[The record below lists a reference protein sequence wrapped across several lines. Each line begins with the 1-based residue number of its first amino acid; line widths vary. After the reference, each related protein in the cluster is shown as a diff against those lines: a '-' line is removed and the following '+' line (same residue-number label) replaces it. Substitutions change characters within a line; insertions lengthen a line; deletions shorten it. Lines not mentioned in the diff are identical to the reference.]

1 MPPPCLEISWM
12 IFIWKWHAPLLVCW
26 LPCFRYW
33 TLDIWAEAWRSSF
46 HSRWMSSSSEKF
58 EGVADLYL
66 RDNPAQ
72 FLLSFWCGIKYI
84 FFFQKTM
91 WDQISS
97 FWLME
102 PCPSVQSC
110 IKVALDFV
118 SPENVGECIKLT
130 GEFRR
135 LPSSHRANE
144 DKLEVSINCV
154 LPVIWFA
161 VWYWCVV
168 V

>member
-1 MPPPCLEISWM
+1 
-12 IFIWKWHAPLLVCW
+12 
-26 LPCFRYW
+26 
-33 TLDIWAEAWRSSF
+33 
-46 HSRWMSSSSEKF
+46 
-58 EGVADLYL
+58 
-66 RDNPAQ
+66 
-72 FLLSFWCGIKYI
+72 
-84 FFFQKTM
+84 
-91 WDQISS
+91 
-97 FWLME
+97 ME

>member
-1 MPPPCLEISWM
+1 M
-12 IFIWKWHAPLLVCW
+12 K
-26 LPCFRYW
+26 
-33 TLDIWAEAWRSSF
+33 
-46 HSRWMSSSSEKF
+46 
-58 EGVADLYL
+58 
-66 RDNPAQ
+66 
-72 FLLSFWCGIKYI
+72 
-84 FFFQKTM
+84 
-91 WDQISS
+91 
-97 FWLME
+97 

-161 VWYWCVV
+161 VWCVV
-168 V
+168 VSDVMTNLEWNMVSSDQEDGSSCSERSSKLFGFLFLRRGVRNTGQSYFCAVKVL